1 MKKMKNLMKFL
12 KFEIK
17 NRENSSIC
25 DRQYC
30 LKL

>member
-1 MKKMKNLMKFL
+1 MKKNEKFNNFF

-17 NRENSSIC
+17 NRENFSIC